1 MSTPSPDGKLCFG
14 PFELDLSCNELRK
27 HGRRIRIQQQPLRVL
42 ALLLER
48 PGHLVTRDELR
59 SQLWPNGLYVDFE
72 HGLNRSV
79 NKLRGALLDSAESP
93 RYIETLT
100 SLGYRFI
107 APVEMV
113 SNSRNG
119 TSKAPVELDEP
130 KPVTIAVSLA
140 SPGNPPTTTTN
151 RPWIFSSLRRVISFV
166 LLLAAGG
173 AGIAALGLAFGA
185 WHLRSGRTAQIDSIA
200 VLPFENAAGDADTDY
215 LSDGIT
221 ESLIRDLVHVPELK
235 VKSRNSL
242 FQYKGKNIDM
252 RKVGNDLSVSALV
265 SGRVV
270 RRGDIIE
277 LDVELIHARDNTE
290 IWGQH
295 YSYRSAEIISLQQRI
310 AGDIAQK
317 IRSTLSASE
326 RQRVANQGTQSSDA
340 YESYLKG
347 RYFWNKRTVVDLERA
362 VSYFNQ
368 AIAEDPGYALAYS
381 GLADAYAVLSKYGRN
396 PNETYAKSNAAAFR
410 ALELDPSL
418 AHCHA
423 VLGNT
428 EMEYDWDFAAGE
440 AEYRKSFKLDPDDV
454 TAHHW
459 YAQDIGWLGR
469 GSEAIAEVNLAHQ
482 LEPTSLMVTTE
493 IGMVDLTARKFDDA
507 VATCSKVVN
516 ENPAFAQAHSCL
528 ALAYWGKRM
537 YPKVIEEWKVFGQL
551 SRDPNDIDLAS
562 AMERGFRSGNWKGA
576 LRRSI
581 EIRKVQRR
589 HGYISGYAIGA
600 LYADLG
606 DKDEAF
612 RWLNIGYQERDV
624 FLLGLRSDF
633 LLDPIRSD
641 PRFAELARKMGLP
654 Q

>member
-1 MSTPSPDGKLCFG
+1 MSTPNLHGKVRFG

-27 HGRRIRIQQQPLRVL
+27 HGRRIRVQQQPLTVL
-42 ALLLER
+42 SLLLER
-48 PGHLVTRDELR
+48 PGQLVTRDELR
-59 SQLWPNGLYVDFE
+59 SRIWPNGLYVDFE

-79 NKLRGALLDSAESP
+79 NKLRGALLDSADSP
-93 RYIETLT
+93 RYIETLP

-107 APVEMV
+107 AAVEMV
-113 SNSRNG
+113 SNGREAI
-119 TSKAPVELDEP
+119 SKVAAESKTEFVAIAGSLPSLP
-130 KPVTIAVSLA
+130 NLPATTASKPWA
-140 SPGNPPTTTTN
+140 
-151 RPWIFSSLRRVISFV
+151 FSSPRVISFV
-166 LLLAAGG
+166 LLVAAVG
-173 AGIAALGLAFGA
+173 AGIAALGLGFGG
-185 WHLRSGRTAQIDSIA
+185 WHLRSNRTTQIDSIA

-221 ESLIRDLVHVPELK
+221 ESLIRDLVHVPDLK
-235 VKSRNSL
+235 VKSRNSV
-242 FQYKGKNIDM
+242 FQYKGKNVDM
-252 RKVGNDLSVSALV
+252 WRVGNDLGVSVLV

-277 LDVELIHARDNTE
+277 LDAELIHARDNTE

-317 IRSTLSASE
+317 IRSTLSPSE
-326 RQRVANQGTQSSDA
+326 RQRVANQGTQSPDA

-347 RYFWNKRTVVDLERA
+347 RYYWNKRTVVDIET
-362 VSYFNQ
+362 SISFFNQ
-368 AIAEDPGYALAYS
+368 GIAKDPGYALAYS

-396 PNETYAKSNAAAFR
+396 PNETCAKSNAAAFR

-418 AHCHA
+418 AHPHA

-440 AEYRKSFKLDPDDV
+440 AEYKKSFELDPDDA

-469 GSEAIAEVNLAHQ
+469 GNEAIAEVNLAHQ
-482 LEPTSLMVTTE
+482 LEPTSLMVKTE

-507 VATCSKVVN
+507 VATCGKVVN

-537 YPKVIEEWKVFGQL
+537 YPKVIEEWKTFGQL
-551 SRDPNDIDLAS
+551 SRDRNDADIAS

-581 EIRKVQRR
+581 EIREAQRR

-606 DKDEAF
+606 DKDGAF

-624 FLLGLRSDF
+624 YLLGLRTDF
-633 LLDPIRSD
+633 LLDSLRSD
-641 PRFAELARKMGLP
+641 PRFEELARKLGLP